1 LKDAKLIAKET
12 VNEIENEFIGEIV
25 QNTVEKLLDY
35 VINAIRI
42 DLLDKERSVI
52 VKSFIKGNSSDCTT
66 EQDIVL
72 FAEEYYNNYYFTG
85 AIANKPKTNI
95 RDIEMSLRLRN
106 SLMKHEFL
114 YLEDIV
120 EIGENEISMY
130 RGFGKKQMY
139 DLKILLEKH
148 NLKFKIYF

>member
-1 LKDAKLIAKET
+1 
-12 VNEIENEFIGEIV
+12 
-25 QNTVEKLLDY
+25 
-35 VINAIRI
+35 
-42 DLLDKERSVI
+42 
-52 VKSFIKGNSSDCTT
+52 
-66 EQDIVL
+66 
-72 FAEEYYNNYYFTG
+72 
-85 AIANKPKTNI
+85 
-95 RDIEMSLRLRN
+95 MSLRLRN